1 MDNVNTNRTKI
12 VESSTIVKANNTFF
26 DSLEKLELYLKFY
39 VLALNK
45 FEIEFS
51 ESVRNQVKE
60 CIELCKY
67 NFERNSVKNAESFR
81 GKTNAVCTSIQ
92 TEWTQYIADKD
103 NGLIERMTVLKT
115 VSRNQRQIQETIA
128 AISLIKTGMLTSE
141 KYQTYLT
148 GKKEAEKMLI
158 DVHFDTEIEKFLKK
172 VADKEAT
179 LLDLNDTILKWIK
192 EENLEKNIA
201 LSIKLS

>member
-1 MDNVNTNRTKI
+1 
-12 VESSTIVKANNTFF
+12 
-26 DSLEKLELYLKFY
+26 
-39 VLALNK
+39 
-45 FEIEFS
+45 
-51 ESVRNQVKE
+51 
-60 CIELCKY
+60 
-67 NFERNSVKNAESFR
+67 
-81 GKTNAVCTSIQ
+81 
-92 TEWTQYIADKD
+92 
-103 NGLIERMTVLKT
+103 MTVLKT